1 MSLHGKTQRLKILDF
16 IKHSR
21 RPGYLDVV
29 RSQAGKEGAGRGVC
43 AAVGVRRSHGH
54 LSLGKKLL
62 QLSMQA
68 HVCVCTIYASVC
80 VCVYMCTCPCAPSA
94 RLCVHVCVR
103 VCERACVCSEGEV
116 EVDVAR
122 CAEPSSV
129 SWRLESRAVVTR
141 TWTTVSSGHKVD
153 FN

>member
-1 MSLHGKTQRLKILDF
+1 MYILVTEVSNIINIGAADFMDASLYQGM
-16 IKHSR
+16 
-21 RPGYLDVV
+21 
-29 RSQAGKEGAGRGVC
+29 VC

-103 VCERACVCSEGEV
+103 VCVSVPACVVKGRWKWTWRGV
-116 EVDVAR
+116 
-122 CAEPSSV
+122 PSPV
-129 SWRLESRAVVTR
+129 Q
-141 TWTTVSSGHKVD
+141 
-153 FN
+153 